1 MVKFLRG
8 SDGREIFSL
17 IPDKC
22 LVYALPMAYSKPGS
36 SRRRIY
42 QFVRE
47 RIEAGEP
54 PTVRE
59 IQQHFG
65 FRSVQTVQEHL
76 ETLIREGSLSRS
88 GERRA
93 RAYRLPEGADTNR
106 EPGSFIPL
114 LGRVQAGSMTTA
126 VEDIEGYLPVDSRE
140 KREELFGLRVLG
152 ESMRDAGILPGD
164 VVIVRKQ
171 PEASEGSIVVA
182 LNGEEATIKRLRFRA
197 GRPELHPENP
207 TFEVI
212 IPDSEEFRILG
223 KVIEVRRNLEG
234 NYGE

>member
-1 MVKFLRG
+1 
-8 SDGREIFSL
+8 
-17 IPDKC
+17 
-22 LVYALPMAYSKPGS
+22 MAYSKPGN

-59 IQQHFG
+59 IQHNFG

-76 ETLIREGSLSRS
+76 EALIREGSLERS
-88 GERRA
+88 GERQA
-93 RAYRLPEGADTNR
+93 RAYRLPKENNGNR
-106 EPGSFIPL
+106 GLGRLIPL
-114 LGRVQAGSMTTA
+114 LGRVQAGVMTTA
-126 VEDIEGYLPVDSRE
+126 VEDIEGYLPVDSEE
-140 KREELFGLRVLG
+140 KRDELFGLRVRG

-171 PEASEGSIVVA
+171 PEAPEGSIVVA
-182 LNGEEATIKRLRFRA
+182 LNGEEATVKRLRFSG

-207 TFEVI
+207 AFEVI
-212 IPDSEEFRILG
+212 VPDSEEFRILG

-234 NYGE
+234 RYGE